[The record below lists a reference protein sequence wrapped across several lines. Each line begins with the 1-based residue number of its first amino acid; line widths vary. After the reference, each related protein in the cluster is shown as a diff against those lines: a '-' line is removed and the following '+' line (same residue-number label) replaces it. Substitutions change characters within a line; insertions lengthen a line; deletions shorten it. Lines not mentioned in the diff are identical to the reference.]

1 MNYAIFKFFSYL
13 FLLFVNLTISYL
25 FASDAYGLQN
35 QTFLRYLW
43 QIPIYLLGYFLYKLI
58 TSRMV
63 NSQEFVS
70 TQKANLL
77 SLVVIILVAFIG
89 KISHEYSR
97 RIVLL
102 FFVLNIF
109 IPMFIYFIKRYFMC
123 SGLLREPVFAICDE
137 NGYKNIKRWF
147 VKDNALGFDV
157 ARLIR
162 IDQINETSIIKE
174 TDDAIGSKKYYAA
187 VIAVGADKS
196 SRIFYLIDRIQP
208 HIGRMIIVPAL
219 SKIPIVNVK
228 ITASINNKG
237 LAFFVQNNL
246 LNPMHRFAKTVF
258 DKTTA
263 AVLIV
268 IFSPVLFIIYVAVF
282 VDTKGHPIFKHERIG
297 QNGSILKIYKFRTM
311 KPDADSKLRQLLKN
325 SKEAHEEWKNS
336 FKLKNDPRVTAIG
349 AFLRKSSLDEL
360 PQLIN
365 VIKGNMSLVGPRPIV
380 KEEVAKY
387 GVYFDY
393 FKAVKP
399 GITGLWQVSGRNDI
413 NYDERVR
420 IDVWYVR
427 NWSLELDIIIL
438 LKTAASVLTGKD
450 SY

>member
-1 MNYAIFKFFSYL
+1 MRSK
-13 FLLFVNLTISYL
+13 
-25 FASDAYGLQN
+25 
-35 QTFLRYLW
+35 
-43 QIPIYLLGYFLYKLI
+43 
-58 TSRMV
+58 
-63 NSQEFVS
+63 
-70 TQKANLL
+70 
-77 SLVVIILVAFIG
+77 
-89 KISHEYSR
+89 
-97 RIVLL
+97 
-102 FFVLNIF
+102 
-109 IPMFIYFIKRYFMC
+109 
-123 SGLLREPVFAICDE
+123 LLREPVFAICDE

-187 VIAVGADKS
+187 VIAVGANKS

-263 AVLIV
+263 SVLIV
-268 IFSPVLFIIYVAVF
+268 IFFPVLFIIYIVVF

-297 QNGSILKIYKFRTM
+297 RNGSILKMYKFRTM
-311 KPDADSKLRQLLKN
+311 KLDADSKLKELLEN
-325 SKEAHEEWKNS
+325 NKEMREEWESS
-336 FKLKNDPRVTAIG
+336 FKLKVDPRITRVG
-349 AFLRKSSLDEL
+349 VFLRKTSLDEL

-365 VIKGNMSLVGPRPIV
+365 VIKGEMSLVGPRPII
-380 KEEVAKY
+380 KEEIKKY
-387 GVYFDY
+387 GVFFDY

-399 GITGLWQVSGRNDI
+399 GITGLWQVSGRNNI
-413 NYDERVR
+413 SYDERVR

-427 NWSLELDIIIL
+427 NWSLEIDAVIL
-438 LKTAASVLTGKD
+438 LKTVALVLTGKGG
-450 SY
+450 Y